1 MAQTKG
7 LVVTLARWMKISLAA
22 VVAVTFAFAIAAK
35 VQNVNVDHTSLVP
48 DVISLVLLMV
58 AVIFGLEFIQAMR
71 RRER

>member
-7 LVVTLARWMKISLAA
+7 LFVTLARWMKISLAA

-58 AVIFGLEFIQAMR
+58 AVIFSLEFIQAMR